1 MTNRKVTNTFAFSE
15 RDIHSKSQAPLS
27 QASLRNGS
35 NRFTPYPKVQPSK
48 KFFSLCIS
56 NVSRSNFDCWDG
68 GTRVHSHSSNECFL
82 LADSE
87 IQSSGGKSTKAP
99 STDAS
104 RSTGCARRFLFIQP
118 QIQPALW
125 QVYWWHC
132 EEQGRSS
139 K

>member
-48 KFFSLCIS
+48 KIPFRSGIS
-56 NVSRSNFDCWDG
+56 NITRSNFDRWDS
-68 GTRVHSHSSNECFL
+68 GTRMHSHSSNECFL

-87 IQSSGGKSTKAP
+87 IQSPRGKSTKTP
-99 STDAS
+99 STNAS
-104 RSTGCARRFLFIQP
+104 RSAGCARRFLSIQP
-118 QIQPALW
+118 QIQPAFW
-125 QVYWWHC
+125 QVYWRDC
-132 EEQGRSS
+132 Q